1 MSNMKGALGLL
12 FCVMKEMRFAGP
24 LPEEEGSPGIT
35 PGGAGLP
42 DGLTDG
48 LVFQNIGRIEKILPK
63 SDRV

>member
-24 LPEEEGSPGIT
+24 LPEGEGSPGIT

-42 DGLTDG
+42 DGLA
-48 LVFQNIGRIEKILPK
+48 FKILAG
-63 SDRV
+63 